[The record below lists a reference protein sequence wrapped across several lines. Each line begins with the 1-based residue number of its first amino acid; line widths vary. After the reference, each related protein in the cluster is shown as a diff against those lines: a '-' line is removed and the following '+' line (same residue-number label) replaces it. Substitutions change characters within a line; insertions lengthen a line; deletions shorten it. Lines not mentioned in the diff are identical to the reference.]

1 MRIENMTEYAHPRD
15 EGASDLESEERL
27 FQGASQKLLS
37 NLFVLLK
44 IALVHD
50 MDNRAVIP
58 AVKRFRMSLSDFTR
72 GVSPTAAIQFVGDAV
87 YCNKRL
93 VRADLE
99 TWKKAG
105 FIKDFFA
112 KLNVAEVAFDAEC
125 PETSLRAFIAAARQ
139 VSLEPEEAEKVR
151 HQKFTGINFRD
162 LHAKGVD
169 MHDEILV
176 LPDPVRVLRA
186 FGVIVVTLRELLD
199 EVKQGKRFSLLPL
212 RRSMQ
217 EFVRLPAHTH
227 SLQLGLLSLE
237 QFRNEIAGRLARIG
251 IMVVVMGRR
260 MGLSMSILRDL
271 GVTAA
276 LSGIGRIFD
285 DELAVAPAELCVER
299 DVYRKGARL
308 LMGHSGQGRAASL
321 RVIAAA
327 EMGNKEAWRTGHPL
341 SCLLAV
347 AEAYEHLTARPPIG
361 QGVRPDQA
369 LQRILD
375 SEEFDSPAARTLIA
389 TIGLF
394 PVGSMVK
401 LSSGET
407 AVVVEGPTSANDAAQ
422 PQVLVITDA
431 EGRAGHSR
439 PVNLAEAQV
448 SISGTM
454 DAADLDL
461 NVGHFLFA

>member
-1 MRIENMTEYAHPRD
+1 MTDYAHPMD
-15 EGASDLESEERL
+15 DDGSELESEERT
-27 FQGASQKLLS
+27 FQASSQKLLG

-58 AVKRFRMSLSDFTR
+58 AVKRFRMSLSEFTR

-99 TWKKAG
+99 TWNKSR
-105 FIKDFFA
+105 FVKDFFA
-112 KLNVAEVAFDAEC
+112 KLSVAEVAFENDC
-125 PETSLRAFIAAARQ
+125 PERSLRDFIAAARQ
-139 VSLEPEEAEKVR
+139 VSLDPAEAGNVR
-151 HQKFTGINFRD
+151 SRQFAGISFRD

-169 MHDEILV
+169 MNDEILV

-186 FGVIVVTLRELLD
+186 FGVIVVTLRELLE
-199 EVKQGKRFSLLPL
+199 EVKQGRRFSLLPL

-237 QFRNEIAGRLARIG
+237 QFRNEISGRLARIG

-260 MGLSMSILRDL
+260 MGLGISILRDL

-276 LSGIGRIFD
+276 LSGVGRIFD

-327 EMGNKEAWRTGHPL
+327 EMGDKDSWRTGHPL

-347 AEAYEHLTARPPIG
+347 AEAYEHRTAKPPIG
-361 QGVRPDQA
+361 QGMRPDQA
-369 LQRILD
+369 LQSILD
-375 SEEFDSPAARTLIA
+375 DEEYDTPAARTLIA

-401 LSSGET
+401 LSTGET

-439 PVNLAEAQV
+439 PVNLSEAQV
-448 SISGTM
+448 SIAGTM
-454 DAADLDL
+454 DATDLDL